1 MDHKRHR
8 LSISLRPETH
18 DVLSRLARVQGR
30 SIAAIARE
38 VLEATQDPFGRI
50 AAFLEAL
57 ERQKALAEDGRK
69 GALRAFKEDVAE
81 AERETTA
88 KLQELLRQADRFVQG
103 QASGEASGGSQPPS
117 TNRGVRSG
125 GENAEKGSKRPR
137 GRGRS

>member
-8 LSISLRPETH
+8 LSISLRSETH

-57 ERQKALAEDGRK
+57 ERQRALAEDGRK
-69 GALRAFKEDVAE
+69 GALRAFTAEVAE

-88 KLQELLRQADRFVQG
+88 KLQALLRQADVFVQR
-103 QASGEASGGSQPPS
+103 EASEGGQPPF
-117 TNRGVRSG
+117 TNRGVRSE
-125 GENAEKGSKRPR
+125 GESPEKGSKRTR
-137 GRGRS
+137 GRGRP